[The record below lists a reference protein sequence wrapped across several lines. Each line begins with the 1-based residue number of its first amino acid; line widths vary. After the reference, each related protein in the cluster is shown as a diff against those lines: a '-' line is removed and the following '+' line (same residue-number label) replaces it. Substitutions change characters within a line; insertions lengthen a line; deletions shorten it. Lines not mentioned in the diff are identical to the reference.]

1 MRRELPIVIAP
12 DRHVFECH
20 VAGLVALGHLFVAKL
35 GEHCCEFVIRIVNFS
50 MLLKQSSFASSA
62 LLLPVH
68 GFE

>member
-12 DRHVFECH
+12 DRHVFERH
-20 VAGLVALGHLFVAKL
+20 VAGLVALGYLLVAKL
-35 GEHCCEFVIRIVNFS
+35 GEFCCEFVMRIVDSS
-50 MLLKQSSFASSA
+50 MLLKQSFFASSA